1 MVNIHALLDYL
12 SDGDFHSGED
22 IAAHFKVSRTAIW
35 KQIKKLN
42 AMLSSD
48 IASVS
53 GKGYQLSESMAV
65 LNADTILFYTL
76 KRLHSELHQV
86 EVLLECTSTNQ
97 YLLDKIENSSLENYL
112 LLSELQTA
120 GRGRRGR
127 QWVSPFASNIYMSL
141 SWVLAISISQMAGL
155 SLVVAIS
162 LAVAMRN
169 NGIENVK
176 LKWPND
182 IYVDGRKLAG
192 VLLELRGES
201 NSPCRAVMGMGI
213 NVNMPQEAG
222 ECIDQLWIDMKSLLG
237 ASVNRN
243 KVIGSVLNELIP
255 NLKLFEDKGFSAFME
270 RWKEFDLLENKV
282 VDISGHASLTSGI
295 ARSVDSQGALI
306 VEFENEPHHI
316 YSGEVS
322 IRLN

>member
-1 MVNIHALLDYL
+1 MVDILALLDYL

-42 AMLSSD
+42 AMLSCD

-53 GKGYQLSESMAV
+53 GKGYQLSESMVV
-65 LNADTILFYTL
+65 LNADTILFYTS
-76 KRLHSELHQV
+76 KHLHSQIHQV
-86 EVLLECTSTNQ
+86 EVLRECESTNQ
-97 YLLDKIENSSLENYL
+97 FLLDKVELGYLDNYL
-112 LLSELQTA
+112 VLAELQTA

-141 SWVLAISISQMAGL
+141 SWGLAISISQMAGL

-192 VLLELRGES
+192 ILLELRGES

-222 ECIDQLWIDMKSLLG
+222 ECIDQLWVDMKSLLG

-270 RWKEFDLLENKV
+270 HWKEFDLLANKV

-306 VEFENEPHHI
+306 VEFENEPHHL

>member
-1 MVNIHALLDYL
+1 MVNMLALLDYL

-22 IAAHFKVSRTAIW
+22 IAALFKVSRTAIW

-42 AMLSSD
+42 AMLPCE

-53 GKGYQLSESMAV
+53 GKGYQLTESLAV
-65 LNADTILFYTL
+65 LKTDTILFYTE
-76 KRLHSELHQV
+76 KSLHSELHQV
-86 EVLLECTSTNQ
+86 EVLLECVSTNQ
-97 YLLDKIENSSLENYL
+97 YLLDKVEDGCLENYL
-112 LLSELQTA
+112 LLAELQTA

-127 QWVSPFASNIYMSL
+127 QWISPFASNIYMSL
-141 SWVLAISISQMAGL
+141 SWGLAISISQMAGL

-162 LAVAMRN
+162 IAVAMRN
-169 NGIENVK
+169 HGIENIK

-182 IYVDGRKLAG
+182 VYVDGRKLAG
-192 VLLELRGES
+192 ILLELRGES
-201 NSPCRAVMGMGI
+201 NSPCRAVMGIGI
-213 NVNMPQEAG
+213 NVNMPQQAG
-222 ECIDQLWIDMKSLLG
+222 DCIDQLWVDMKSLLG

-255 NLKLFEDKGFSAFME
+255 NLKLFEDKGFIAFIE

-295 ARSVDSQGALI
+295 ARSVDSQGALV
-306 VEFENEPHHI
+306 VEFEKKTHHI

-322 IRLN
+322 IRLS